1 MQNSQPSPQSAQQE
15 QNEELETSF
24 FARMLGLQEPDLS
37 KQPGAQ
43 PEADSIR
50 AG

>member
-1 MQNSQPSPQSAQQE
+1 MQNFQPSPQSAQQE

-24 FARMLGLQEPDLS
+24 FAKMLNLPEPDLS
-37 KQPGAQ
+37 KQLEAQ
-43 PEADSIR
+43 PEADSTQ